1 MGCNA
6 TTEMYMYISFF
17 KKKNQRKEKWPK
29 QLVYLIIKT
38 WCRVTCTSFVPLH
51 YSIIIKSTSQKKHP
65 NVYKQTKQCLQLQS
79 YTWYSERNIKGTSH
93 GTHVKRLD
101 PYTQTIRLI
110 RSDFHNE
117 GFLTVISIMSFLHTV
132 SDILP
137 WCSVSSKSLSHHSGD
152 KADKT
157 DTHCLLSTPYKVWL
171 LVWILSNIHIKSLYC
186 FFVIIHMRTEWR
198 RKFAVDSYCSTVCCS
213 L

>member
-1 MGCNA
+1 MHGVYCNNRNVHV
-6 TTEMYMYISFF
+6 YFLF

-117 GFLTVISIMSFLHTV
+117 GFLTVISIMSLLH
-132 SDILP
+132 
-137 WCSVSSKSLSHHSGD
+137 SVRHF
-152 KADKT
+152 A
-157 DTHCLLSTPYKVWL
+157 
-171 LVWILSNIHIKSLYC
+171 LVLCIFQVFESPQ
-186 FFVIIHMRTEWR
+186 
-198 RKFAVDSYCSTVCCS
+198 
-213 L
+213 

>member
-1 MGCNA
+1 M
-6 TTEMYMYISFF
+6 
-17 KKKNQRKEKWPK
+17 
-29 QLVYLIIKT
+29 YLIIKT

-117 GFLTVISIMSFLHTV
+117 GFLTVISIMSLLHTV

-152 KADKT
+152 KLTKLTLTACYQPPIKCDYLYEFYLT
-157 DTHCLLSTPYKVWL
+157 FTLNHCIVFLLSFTWEL
-171 LVWILSNIHIKSLYC
+171 NEEENSQ
-186 FFVIIHMRTEWR
+186 
-198 RKFAVDSYCSTVCCS
+198 
-213 L
+213 

>member
-6 TTEMYMYISFF
+6 TTEMYMYISFL

-117 GFLTVISIMSFLHTV
+117 GFLTVISIMSLLHTV

-137 WCSVSSKSLSHHSGD
+137 WCSVSSSLWVTIVETKMTKLTLTACYQPPIKCD
-152 KADKT
+152 YLYEFYLT
-157 DTHCLLSTPYKVWL
+157 FTLNHCIVFL
-171 LVWILSNIHIKSLYC
+171 
-186 FFVIIHMRTEWR
+186 
-198 RKFAVDSYCSTVCCS
+198 
-213 L
+213 

>member
-1 MGCNA
+1 M
-6 TTEMYMYISFF
+6 
-17 KKKNQRKEKWPK
+17 
-29 QLVYLIIKT
+29 YLIIKT

-117 GFLTVISIMSFLHTV
+117 GFLTVISIMSLLHTV

-137 WCSVSSKSLSHHSGD
+137 WCSVSSSLWVTTVET
-152 KADKT
+152 KLTKL

>member
-6 TTEMYMYISFF
+6 TTEMYMYIFF
-17 KKKNQRKEKWPK
+17 LKKKNQRKEKWPK

-117 GFLTVISIMSFLHTV
+117 GFLTVISIMSLLHTV

-137 WCSVSSKSLSHHSGD
+137 WCSVSSSLWVTTVETKLTKLTLTACYQPPIKCD
-152 KADKT
+152 YLYEFYLT
-157 DTHCLLSTPYKVWL
+157 FTLNHCIVFLLSFTWEL
-171 LVWILSNIHIKSLYC
+171 NEEENSQ
-186 FFVIIHMRTEWR
+186 
-198 RKFAVDSYCSTVCCS
+198 
-213 L
+213 